1 MKFTKFTGKLN
12 KRLIIWPAII
22 VLAAG
27 ILVIWETVFN
37 KTPEECRPVRDLLEF
52 NQAQAKQIADHEKQS
67 GNDADIDEYR
77 HWADGLAER
86 AGKVT
91 DAALAYRSVRVA
103 ELASQFVDNLPRLRA
118 ASEAD
123 AESGDKP
130 PPIVYQM
137 YAVNAQITDEI
148 NELSE
153 ACPH

>member
-1 MKFTKFTGKLN
+1 MKLN
-12 KRLIIWPAII
+12 GKFNRRLIIWPAII

-27 ILVIWETVFN
+27 ILLIWETVFN

-52 NQAQAKQIADHEKQS
+52 NQTQAQQIADHEEQS
-67 GNDADIDEYR
+67 GDDADVEEYR

-91 DAALAYRSVRVA
+91 DPALASHAVRAA
-103 ELASQFVDNLPRLRA
+103 ELASQFVDDLPRLRA
-118 ASEAD
+118 VSESD
-123 AESGDKP
+123 PQPGDET

-148 NELSE
+148 DELTE